1 MNEKEPTPAAGG
13 PLTLEEAR
21 ALLAARAAPSA
32 GRAAPA
38 ARQAAAK
45 KAAAAAKKAAVPAKK
60 AAPAARKGMPA
71 AGGAA
76 PGPEAVLA
84 GAGIGVVAAER
95 RRLALARRRELQQ
108 RARDYKALMQLMKK
122 RGVKGLVPAGAQAA
136 PAVPARKAP
145 ARRAGLAPKAMPQ
158 ATPQAVPQAV
168 PQAAGPLQILAEGD
182 SWFDYPAFLKGGL
195 VPRIERRLGLPILSL
210 AKAGDEVRYMMGVA
224 DRKLLA
230 QHLHDGSP
238 AGGAW
243 DLLLFSGGGND
254 IVDNPMALW
263 VREFA
268 AGRPA
273 AELLNRPRFDAALA
287 MVRAGYEDLIAL
299 RDRHS
304 PGTHLLFHGYD
315 FAIPDGRGIC
325 HMGPWLKPSFDLRGF
340 PDRASAFGVVRVM
353 LSAFAAMLET
363 LTAASPRV
371 SVVRGQGTLEPV
383 PGSWHNELHPSKEGF
398 DRHAELFLA
407 EIRRLFPGRVPA

>member
-1 MNEKEPTPAAGG
+1 MNTRGSSPAVGG

-21 ALLAARAAPSA
+21 ALLAARSAPSARKAAAAKKAAPSA
-32 GRAAPA
+32 KTA
-38 ARQAAAK
+38 ARPAK
-45 KAAAAAKKAAVPAKK
+45 KAAAAAKPAAA
-60 AAPAARKGMPA
+60 AARNSAPAAGDPRPR
-71 AGGAA
+71 
-76 PGPEAVLA
+76 PGAVLA
-84 GAGIGVVAAER
+84 DAGIGVVAAER
-95 RRLALARRRELQQ
+95 RKLELARRRELQQ
-108 RARDYKALMQLMKK
+108 RARDYKALMQLMKQ
-122 RGVKGLVPAGAQAA
+122 RGVKDLVPAKAQAA
-136 PAVPARKAP
+136 PTPPAKKAP
-145 ARRAGLAPKAMPQ
+145 ARRAGLAPKAL
-158 ATPQAVPQAV
+158 
-168 PQAAGPLQILAEGD
+168 PQAAPQAAPPAAAPLQILAEGD

-268 AGRPA
+268 AGRAA
-273 AELLNRPRFDAALA
+273 AELLNRPRFEAALA
-287 MVRAGYEDLIAL
+287 MVRAGYEDLITL
-299 RDRHS
+299 RDRLS

-340 PDRASAFGVVRVM
+340 PDRASAFGVVKVM

-363 LTAASPRV
+363 LAAASPRV